1 MQDLGK
7 WQAGVNKVTKLRATY
22 RPTAENFLV
31 AVGML

>member
-1 MQDLGK
+1 MQDLDK
-7 WQAGVNKVTKLRATY
+7 RQAGVSTVKKLRATY